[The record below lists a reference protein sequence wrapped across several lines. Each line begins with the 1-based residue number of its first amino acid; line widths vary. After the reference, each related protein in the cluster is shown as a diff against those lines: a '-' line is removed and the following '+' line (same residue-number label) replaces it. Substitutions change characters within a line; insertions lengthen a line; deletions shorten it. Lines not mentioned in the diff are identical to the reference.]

1 MLDFSTSL
9 HSKILTFCFKFSKKF
24 LELVHNH
31 CSISRCKEG
40 AFKVMCVSCSVVSYS
55 FQPLEYCLQG
65 SISMGFSRQKYWSG
79 QPFPSPG
86 DLPNPGIKPRF
97 PSLQA
102 DSSPSEPPGKPCLIY
117 NMSLIKLLM
126 PSPKPALSVVFF
138 RNCHLCPLSFSSKKS
153 WCYLLLSHTPHM
165 IHYIHHE
172 LLILGKTRKEGNLGS
187 QDEKIEVKY

>member
-9 HSKILTFCFKFSKKF
+9 HSKILSFCFKFSNKF

-40 AFKVMCVSCSVVSYS
+40 AFKVMCVSCSIVSYS

-97 PSLQA
+97 PVLQVDSLLCQ
-102 DSSPSEPPGKPCLIY
+102 PPGNSTFKVTCD
-117 NMSLIKLLM
+117 
-126 PSPKPALSVVFF
+126 
-138 RNCHLCPLSFSSKKS
+138 
-153 WCYLLLSHTPHM
+153 LLLFFF
-165 IHYIHHE
+165 
-172 LLILGKTRKEGNLGS
+172 LEGVMRLHGFIKVSIIS
-187 QDEKIEVKY
+187 QA